1 MIFACCGK
9 EMCLSRGGKGGGG
22 VGIDGEYGI
31 HSQKSQLIDGEYGIH
46 SQKSQLIDPQMTRLI
61 NTMSLIIKVCA
72 KTGLLKK
79 V

>member
-22 VGIDGEYGI
+22 VG
-31 HSQKSQLIDGEYGIH
+31 IDGEYGIH